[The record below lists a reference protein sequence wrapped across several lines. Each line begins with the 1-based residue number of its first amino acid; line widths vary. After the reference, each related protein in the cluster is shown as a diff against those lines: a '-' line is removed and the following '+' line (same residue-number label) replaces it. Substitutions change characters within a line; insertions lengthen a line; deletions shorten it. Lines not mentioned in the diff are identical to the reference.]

1 MAGGGVTFMSRFAV
15 RTEVEHGT
23 LAIVPVRDFQI
34 LRDFY
39 YIHSRHKMLS
49 KAAEAFLAYLGE
61 QYEALI

>member
-1 MAGGGVTFMSRFAV
+1 V

-23 LAIVPVRDFQI
+23 LAIVSVRDFRI

-39 YIHSRHKMLS
+39 YIHSRHKVLS

-61 QYEALI
+61 QYDALS